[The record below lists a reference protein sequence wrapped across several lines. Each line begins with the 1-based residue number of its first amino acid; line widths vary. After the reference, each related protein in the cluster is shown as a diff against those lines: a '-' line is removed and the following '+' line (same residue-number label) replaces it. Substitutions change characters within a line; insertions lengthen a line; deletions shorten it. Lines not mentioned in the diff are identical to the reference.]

1 MEEEEIKTVAEK
13 ILEQENASE
22 IVRTPETVRKISKEE
37 VEDVFKSLKQQSSE
51 QPLVDKVIDNI
62 VDDIV
67 KGKAK
72 DEDEDF
78 ELLNE
83 EEIKSKY
90 QVFSFNFYYCSI
102 IVAAEASKN
111 EEGNCYLQGKSPSP
125 VLVECAKKMEDSG
138 INLPDIVP
146 QEPIMKKES
155 DLTMEDSGVGP
166 EPPSAELQDRPSTP
180 VREEIAILEGK
191 IAQLDESIDLKDEL
205 TDSSLDLYD
214 NFDNM
219 ASPTPKSPLPAV
231 DYDLFGS
238 ISPPVA
244 AEAPAQPSTQ
254 PRKSVVFSDHVQEKM
269 ISPASSMSSNER
281 IDAEDYFTRS
291 DDEKARLEAE
301 LDELMDGFTE
311 EIEKREKTP
320 EQNDLLGTFKLDSPE
335 IQELDSDCKEY
346 FPVEILKDDVLPKET
361 ESEEVK
367 TIDTECDLE
376 AVSKL
381 EEPGQSISHE
391 GDVINTDRP
400 ADSLSKEDDVEK
412 VKPKEKEETIGNSE
426 NANYL
431 SSAYTSQDSSYKIG
445 VPKTLGELPTT
456 VELTEKDQI
465 IEDKSVS
472 VETPEIS
479 EPSVIDKETQPE
491 KESEKET
498 LDEIHEK
505 AINLSVDSEEAILS
519 MEQTQNITSETYK
532 PTEHTK
538 KSKTNDAIPSEECIN
553 AIEKTEEFQDNDDK
567 EIYGESVDPSE
578 KAVLEQENTKEDTKI
593 PIQSDELSPDNIEPQ
608 NDSSPLKEDS
618 VEETETTTVETDS
631 SLSADR
637 STAEIESLAALTV
650 SEILM
655 SAQAQAKSNQEGEE
669 GDESENI
676 QKSDAS
682 TAINEDTNIQR
693 NNSEKETETKNIDEI
708 VTDTLSETEI
718 KEEILREKFDVPP
731 QFKEIP
737 FEPIK
742 EKEIEVILQKE
753 EEKDLPEFVVEKD
766 EPKLQELKSSE
777 AVTFGEN
784 HKIRTEKV
792 LSFASFSNE
801 KTEGESPN
809 L

>member
-1 MEEEEIKTVAEK
+1 
-13 ILEQENASE
+13 
-22 IVRTPETVRKISKEE
+22 
-37 VEDVFKSLKQQSSE
+37 
-51 QPLVDKVIDNI
+51 
-62 VDDIV
+62 
-67 KGKAK
+67 
-72 DEDEDF
+72 
-78 ELLNE
+78 
-83 EEIKSKY
+83 
-90 QVFSFNFYYCSI
+90 
-102 IVAAEASKN
+102 
-111 EEGNCYLQGKSPSP
+111 
-125 VLVECAKKMEDSG
+125 
-138 INLPDIVP
+138 
-146 QEPIMKKES
+146 
-155 DLTMEDSGVGP
+155 
-166 EPPSAELQDRPSTP
+166 
-180 VREEIAILEGK
+180 
-191 IAQLDESIDLKDEL
+191 
-205 TDSSLDLYD
+205 
-214 NFDNM
+214 
-219 ASPTPKSPLPAV
+219 
-231 DYDLFGS
+231 
-238 ISPPVA
+238 
-244 AEAPAQPSTQ
+244 
-254 PRKSVVFSDHVQEKM
+254 M

-320 EQNDLLGTFKLDSPE
+320 EQNDLLGTFKLASPE

-361 ESEEVK
+361 ESEKVK

-391 GDVINTDRP
+391 ADVINTDRP

-412 VKPKEKEETIGNSE
+412 VKPKEKEETIENSE

-431 SSAYTSQDSSYKIG
+431 SLADTSQDSTDEIG
-445 VPKTLGELPTT
+445 VPKTLEELPTT
-456 VELTEKDQI
+456 IELTEREQI

-472 VETPEIS
+472 VEAPEIS
-479 EPSVIDKETQPE
+479 ERSVIDKETQPE

-498 LDEIHEK
+498 LDEIHDK
-505 AINLSVDSEEAILS
+505 AVNLSVDSEEAI
-519 MEQTQNITSETYK
+519 QTLEKAQNMTSETDK
-532 PTEHTK
+532 PAEITEK
-538 KSKTNDAIPSEECIN
+538 NKINDTIASEECIN

-567 EIYGESVDPSE
+567 EIYGERVDPSE
-578 KAVLEQENTKEDTKI
+578 KAVLEQENTKEDTKT

-608 NDSSPLKEDS
+608 DDSSPLKEDS

-631 SLSADR
+631 SISADR

-650 SEILM
+650 SEIIQ
-655 SAQAQAKSNQEGEE
+655 SAQAQAKSNQKGEE
-669 GDESENI
+669 EDESENI
-676 QKSDAS
+676 QKSDYS

-693 NNSEKETETKNIDEI
+693 NNSEKETETKNTDEI
-708 VTDTLSETEI
+708 VTDTCLETEI

-753 EEKDLPEFVVEKD
+753 EDKDLPEFVVEKD

-792 LSFASFSNE
+792 LSFASFTNE
-801 KTEGESPN
+801 KTEGESTN